1 MNILLI
7 GTGPASYACLS
18 KLIENENLNITLID
32 NSEIKNRRPKYKCTY
47 DQKYFSTSR
56 ITDWDMFDQNQINLQ
71 NMITKNFGGLSSVWG
86 SAVSEPLSKE
96 LKEYNSKKIDINK
109 YFKMF
114 NKNLTFLTND
124 EDTYKKYIKLPESL
138 DVKELFTKIKNLRI
152 FNVSYS
158 KFLINTDKS
167 IDNSIC
173 SSCGSYKFLCRNES
187 LWTTQIEIKKL
198 ISQNRINYLS
208 NHKLISFTE
217 RGDDVF
223 CQIEVNEETVEMK
236 FDSIFIGAGAFATSE
251 IFINSDYVKKVEI
264 ENSDLFTVPFLKK
277 TNFES
282 GKVSHPV
289 LFIDDVVYEK
299 ILFSQLYFYSDNL
312 MKIFLNSSFISK
324 IITILPNIL
333 KNFFGG
339 MRIFLDPKISSKI
352 ILTKVEN
359 EIQKEI
365 KFADSKF
372 QKEFLTVFLR
382 KFKKVG
388 IIPLSIFGKTSTKGE
403 SYHFGAQFKS
413 NNSIKEN
420 SSDLLGRIANLKN
433 SYIIDSSVLPVVNTG
448 PITYSVMANSY
459 RIAEEFLQKLK

>member
-1 MNILLI
+1 LNILLI

-32 NSEIKNRRPKYKCTY
+32 NSEIRNFPPKYKCTY
-47 DQKYFSTSR
+47 SQKYFSTSR
-56 ITDWDMFDQNQINLQ
+56 ITDWNIFDQNQINLQ
-71 NMITKNFGGLSSVWG
+71 NMMTKNFGGLSTIWG
-86 SAVSEPLSKE
+86 SAVSEPRSKE
-96 LKEYNSKKIDINK
+96 LKEYNSNEIDINK
-109 YFKMF
+109 YLKMF
-114 NKNLTFLTND
+114 SKNLTFLTND
-124 EDTYKKYIKLPESL
+124 EDTCKKNIKLPASS
-138 DVKELFTKIKNLRI
+138 DVKDLFTKIKNLKI

-158 KFLINTDKS
+158 KFLINADKS
-167 IDNSIC
+167 IDNSTC
-173 SSCGSYKFLCRNES
+173 SSCGSYKFLCKNES
-187 LWTTQIEIKKL
+187 LWTTQFEIKKL
-198 ISQNRINYLS
+198 INQNRINYLP
-208 NHKLISFTE
+208 NRKLISFTE
-217 RGDDVF
+217 RGDNVF
-223 CQIEVNEETVEMK
+223 CKIEAAEESVEMK

-289 LFIDDVVYEK
+289 LFIDDVVYDK

-312 MKIFLNSSFISK
+312 MKIFLNSSFFSK
-324 IITILPNIL
+324 IIIKLPNIL
-333 KNFFGG
+333 KNLFGG

-352 ILTKVEN
+352 VLTKVN
-359 EIQKEI
+359 GEIQKEI
-365 KFADSKF
+365 KIVDSNF
-372 QKEFLTVFLR
+372 QKDFLTVFLR
-382 KFKKVG
+382 KFQKAG
-388 IIPLSIFGKTSTKGE
+388 IIPLSIFGRTSFKGD

-413 NNSIKEN
+413 NNAIKEN

-459 RIAEEFLQKLK
+459 RIADEFLQKLK